1 MSQTITLHEAY
12 RIARKNGFIKDQPV
26 SYATM
31 AGIVASAYQ
40 QGYEKAKTEANKK
53 PQS

>member
-40 QGYEKAKTEANKK
+40 QGYKKTKSEANKK

>member
-12 RIARKNGFIKDQPV
+12 RIARKNGYVKNQPV

-40 QGYEKAKTEANKK
+40 QGYEKAKTEASKK